1 MNSACLARAVVLAI
15 AAGAVVVC
23 PAGAQQKI
31 RYELKLSKGQK
42 YYVQNVTEQ
51 QIFQAVMGQP
61 QSMEQT
67 IGIGVDLDVN
77 DVDGSG
83 NMLVYHKYS
92 WIQFRQKGPVG
103 EIVYDSAKKDVRVP
117 AGAEGFAALVGE
129 GYLMKLTPRGRVV
142 EVKGAERMA
151 ANVRRK
157 LPPGRTGDQM
167 MKPLGR
173 YFTEKA
179 IKEGTEASMGIYPD
193 KPVGV
198 GDSWNTKIVLSQGFA
213 VIVESEWAV
222 KGRKEGVATVGIVS
236 TIKPNP
242 KAEPLDMGVMKMSY
256 QLSGKQD
263 GTMQLQESTGM
274 VLSSKMDQEISG
286 EVKMVIASGDPGRT
300 AGQETVIPMTMKST
314 VINETALRKN

>member
-1 MNSACLARAVVLAI
+1 MNSACLRRAVVLAI
-15 AAGAVVVC
+15 VAGAATVC
-23 PAGAQQKI
+23 LAGAKEKVQ
-31 RYELKLSKGQK
+31 YELKVKKGQK
-42 YYVQNVTEQ
+42 YYLKNVTEQ

-77 DVDGSG
+77 DVDGGG
-83 NMLVYHKYS
+83 NMLVYHRYS
-92 WIQFRQKGPVG
+92 WIQFRQKGPAG

-117 AGAEGFAALVGE
+117 VGAEGFAALVGE
-129 GYLMKLTPRGRVV
+129 GYLMKLTPMGRVV

-157 LPPGRTGDQM
+157 LPPGPTGDQM
-167 MKPLGR
+167 MKPLAR

-198 GDSWNTKIVLSQGFA
+198 GDSWKTKVAMSQGFA

-222 KGRKEGVATVGIVS
+222 RGRKEGVATVGIVS

-256 QLSGKQD
+256 QLSGKQG
-263 GTMQLQESTGM
+263 GTMQLEESTGM
-274 VLSSKMDQEISG
+274 IVSSELNQEISG
-286 EVKMVIASGDPGRT
+286 EVKMIITSGDPGRT
-300 AGQETVIPMTMKST
+300 AGQEMVIPMTMKSKVT
-314 VINETALRKN
+314 NETTLRRN